1 MHFSQTPQA
10 LIFTENIGEGLELHA
25 IGIDIGGTKILG
37 ALVDEHG
44 KIDQEIR
51 VPSPAADADEIV
63 AVTVGLIRELSALSD
78 QSVLGAGV
86 AVAGFI
92 DAQQSTIL
100 YAPNLNFRNE
110 PFRDKIAAQLEL
122 PIIIENDA
130 NAAGWAEFK
139 FGAGRGVKDMIMLT
153 LGTGVGGAVI
163 SDRELRRGGF
173 GIGGELGHVRVVPE
187 GRLCGCGLRGCLEQY
202 ASGAAILKGARKLAG
217 SGGPAGARLAELA
230 LERGELDGHAVHQAL
245 IEGDAG
251 AMGLARQAGEHL
263 GAALSSII
271 AVLDPE
277 AIVIG
282 GGLSEA
288 GDLILDPIRD
298 AFSRNL
304 PARGYR
310 PEAKIVAAQF
320 SNQAGVLGAADLARQ
335 TLAKL

>member
-1 MHFSQTPQA
+1 
-10 LIFTENIGEGLELHA
+10 LHA

-37 ALVDEHG
+37 ALVDAQGEIAH
-44 KIDQEIR
+44 EIR
-51 VPSPAADADEIV
+51 VPSPAGDADRIV
-63 AVTVGLIRELSALSD
+63 AATVELVRELLAVSKHP
-78 QSVLGAGV
+78 VLGAGI
-86 AVAGFI
+86 ATAGFI
-92 DAQQSTIL
+92 DAEQSTVL

-173 GIGGELGHVRVVPE
+173 GIAGELGHVRVVPE

-202 ASGAAILKGARKLAG
+202 ASGTAVLKGARKLAG

-230 LERGELDGHAVHQAL
+230 LERGELDGQAVHQAL

-251 AMGLARQAGEHL
+251 AMGLAREAGEHL

-298 AFSRNL
+298 AFSRNF

-310 PEAKIVAAQF
+310 PEAQIVAAQF

>member
-1 MHFSQTPQA
+1 M
-10 LIFTENIGEGLELHA
+10 HA

-37 ALVDEHG
+37 ALVAENG
-44 KIDQEIR
+44 NIAREIR
-51 VPSPAADADEIV
+51 VPSPAADADELV
-63 AVTVGLIRELSALSD
+63 AATVALVRQLVASSD
-78 QSVLGAGV
+78 EPVLGAGV

-92 DAQQSTIL
+92 DAQQSSVM

-122 PIIIENDA
+122 PVIIENDA

-139 FGAGRGVKDMIMLT
+139 FGAGRGTKDMIMLT
-153 LGTGVGGAVI
+153 LGTGVGGAIV
-163 SDRELRRGGF
+163 SDSELRRGGF
-173 GIGGELGHVRVVPE
+173 GVAGELGHVRVVPE

-202 ASGAAILKGARKLAG
+202 ASGTAVLRGARKLAS
-217 SGGPAGARLAELA
+217 SGGPAGARLAQIA

-251 AMGLARQAGEHL
+251 AIGLAREAGEYL

-277 AIVIG
+277 LIVIG

-288 GDLILDPIRD
+288 GVLILDPIRD
-298 AFSRNL
+298 ALGRNL

-310 PEAKIVAAQF
+310 PEAQVVAAQF
-320 SNQAGVLGAADLARQ
+320 SNQAGVLGAADLVRQ

>member
-1 MHFSQTPQA
+1 M
-10 LIFTENIGEGLELHA
+10 HA

-37 ALVDEHG
+37 ALVDAQGQIAH
-44 KIDQEIR
+44 EIR
-51 VPSPAADADEIV
+51 VPSPAGAADQIV
-63 AVTVGLIRELSALSD
+63 AATVALIRELSAVGSHP
-78 QSVLGAGV
+78 VLGAGV
-86 AVAGFI
+86 ATAGFI
-92 DAQQSTIL
+92 DVEQSTVL

-122 PIIIENDA
+122 PIIVENDA

-139 FGAGRGVKDMIMLT
+139 FGAGRGVRDMIMLT

-163 SDRELRRGGF
+163 SDGELRRGGF
-173 GIGGELGHVRVVPE
+173 GIAGELGHVRVVPE

-202 ASGAAILKGARKLAG
+202 ASGTAVLRGARKLAG

-230 LERGELDGHAVHQAL
+230 LEHGELDGHAVHQAL

-251 AMGLARQAGEHL
+251 AIGLAREAGEHL
-263 GAALSSII
+263 GAALSSMI

-277 AIVIG
+277 LIVIG

-288 GDLILDPIRD
+288 GDLILEPIRD
-298 AFSRNL
+298 AFSRNF